1 MTDDVTAETGAQIPV
16 PSSTGLRS
24 WAVLLIV
31 LAVAGSAFAVGRFSA
46 FGTSPSVPGGSSPEA
61 GFARDMQVHHT
72 QAIEMAMTIY
82 RKTEDEGIRTLA
94 FDIATAQ
101 AGQRGEF
108 YDWLVQWGLPQASTA
123 PLMQWMVGHPAHNHG
138 TQAQQPSDEELRAQ
152 MGMAT
157 PAQLAQ
163 LDAETGVA
171 ADCTFLG
178 LMIRHHEGAIPM
190 AQALVDLGSDPRAVQ
205 VAGGVIETQSAEI
218 DLMRSIQQRLGCE
231 G

>member
-1 MTDDVTAETGAQIPV
+1 MTDDVAVGTGPQASV
-16 PSSTGLRS
+16 PPPPGMRW

-31 LAVAGSAFAVGRFSA
+31 LAVAGAAFAVGRFSA
-46 FGTSPSVPGGSSPEA
+46 FGTSPAVPGDSSPEA

-108 YDWLVQWGLPQASTA
+108 YDWLVQWGLPQGSTA
-123 PLMQWMVGHPAHNHG
+123 PLMQWMVGHPAHDHG
-138 TQAQQPSDEELRAQ
+138 TASAQPSDEELRAE

-171 ADCTFLG
+171 ADCTFLD
-178 LMIRHHEGAIPM
+178 LMIRHHQGAIPM

-218 DLMRSIQQRLGCE
+218 DLMRSIQQRLGC
-231 G
+231 GG

>member
-1 MTDDVTAETGAQIPV
+1 MTDDVAVDTGPQASV
-16 PSSTGLRS
+16 PPPPGMRW

-31 LAVAGSAFAVGRFSA
+31 IAVAGAAFAVGRFSA
-46 FGTSPSVPGGSSPEA
+46 FGTSPAVPGDSSPEA

-108 YDWLVQWGLPQASTA
+108 YDWLVQWGLPQGSTA
-123 PLMQWMVGHPAHNHG
+123 PLMQWMVGQPSHDHG
-138 TQAQQPSDEELRAQ
+138 TASARPSDEELRAE

-171 ADCTFLG
+171 ADCTFLD
-178 LMIRHHEGAIPM
+178 LMIRHHQGAIPM

-218 DLMRSIQQRLGCE
+218 DLMRSIQQRLGC
-231 G
+231 GG

>member
-1 MTDDVTAETGAQIPV
+1 MTDDVAAETAAQAAVP
-16 PSSTGLRS
+16 PSSGLRW
-24 WAVLLIV
+24 WAVLLVV
-31 LAVAGSAFAVGRFSA
+31 LAVAGTAFAVGRFSA
-46 FGTSPSVPGGSSPEA
+46 FGTSPSVPGGFSPEA

-123 PLMQWMVGHPAHNHG
+123 PLMQWMAGQSDHGHG
-138 TQAQQPSDEELRAQ
+138 TPGQQQSDEELRAE

-171 ADCTFLG
+171 ADCTFLD
-178 LMIRHHEGAIPM
+178 LMIRHHQGAIPM

-218 DLMRSIQQRLGCE
+218 DLMRSIQQRLGC
-231 G
+231 GG